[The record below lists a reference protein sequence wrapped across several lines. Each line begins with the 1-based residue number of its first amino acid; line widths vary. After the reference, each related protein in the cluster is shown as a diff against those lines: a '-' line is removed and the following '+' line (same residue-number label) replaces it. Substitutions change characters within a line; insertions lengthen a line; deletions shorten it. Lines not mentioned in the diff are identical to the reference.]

1 MQDTLAKMN
10 TWMVYLVL
18 LVITLFAAY
27 FLIALGSFFGK
38 MKASVKKGGKK
49 KSSMGCLTL
58 LLVLVGFGLVFIIFR
73 FVVLYTPYSGDTLI
87 ARVNSYKPDQPI
99 ADFKLVVGFFEKGE
113 QLHAETYF
121 IKGNRWQIKGEWV
134 QWRSPLQHIGL
145 KKSFRL
151 THIMGQYINV
161 KAGSTA
167 KANSYTLIR
176 DDQNTLWR
184 YLVASCKTIG
194 LVNIQTITSEALA
207 PNYHDTVAV
216 WITEQALKIRAG
228 DDKASISSSG
238 EKKRSAPEET
248 STKPL
253 KSNKREYPRSEE
265 QIRR

>member
-27 FLIALGSFFGK
+27 FMIALGSFFGK

-58 LLVLVGFGLVFIIFR
+58 LVVLVGFVLVFVVFR
-73 FVVLYTPYSGDTLI
+73 FVVLYTPYTGESMV

-99 ADFKLVVGFFEKGE
+99 ADFKLVVGFYEKGE

-121 IKGNRWQIKGEWV
+121 IKGNRWQVKGEWV
-134 QWRSPLQHIGL
+134 QWRSPFTFVGL

-151 THIMGQYINV
+151 THIQGQYINI
-161 KAGSTA
+161 KAGSA
-167 KANSYTLIR
+167 SRANSYTLVH
-176 DDQNTLWR
+176 DDKNALWR
-184 YLVASCKTIG
+184 SLVSFCKTVG
-194 LVNIQTITSEALA
+194 LVKIQEIASDAVA
-207 PNYHDTVAV
+207 PNFRDTAVV
-216 WITEQALKIRAG
+216 WISEQTFKIRVG
-228 DDKASISSSG
+228 EEKATLSAPG
-238 EKKRSAPEET
+238 EKKRTLAQEASPGTA
-248 STKPL
+248 
-253 KSNKREYPRSEE
+253 KSSKREYPRSEE